1 MDNLRAAFGG
11 HSQGGDT
18 MTKREPA
25 EALESATP
33 GDPRLFFAAT
43 QRNCGPITDL
53 VRRHAPASGSALEIA
68 SGTGQHA
75 VALAEAI
82 PGVTWQPSDPDPAH
96 RASIDAR
103 AAAAGL
109 GNLLPAI
116 ALDAAEP
123 GWSSKLGGRS
133 LVLLVNLLHLIT
145 GPEADTVIR
154 EAAAALAPNGQFIL
168 YGPFLRG
175 GRTTSDGDSRFHA
188 ELQDRDPAIGY
199 KNDADIADRLADAGL
214 SLLGTVEMPAN
225 NLAFV
230 SARNGSISLG

>member
-1 MDNLRAAFGG
+1 
-11 HSQGGDT
+11 
-18 MTKREPA
+18 MTKRQPPDA
-25 EALESATP
+25 PGSAAP

-53 VRRHAPASGSALEIA
+53 VRRHGPASGSALEIA

-103 AAAAGL
+103 AADAGL

-123 GWSSKLGGRS
+123 GWSSELGGRT

-145 GPEADTVIR
+145 GPEADVVVR
-154 EAAAALAPNGQFIL
+154 EAAGALAPDGRFIL

-175 GRTTSDGDSRFHA
+175 GTATSDGDKRFHA
-188 ELQDRDPAIGY
+188 ELQARDPAIGY
-199 KNDADIADRLADAGL
+199 KNDADIADRLAEAGL
-214 SLLGTVEMPAN
+214 SLLETVEMPAN

-230 SARNGSISLG
+230 SARI

>member
-1 MDNLRAAFGG
+1 
-11 HSQGGDT
+11 

-25 EALESATP
+25 EALESAAP

-75 VALAEAI
+75 VALAKAI

-145 GPEADTVIR
+145 GPEADAVVR

-188 ELQDRDPAIGY
+188 ELQARDPAIGY
-199 KNDADIADRLADAGL
+199 KNDADIADRLAEAGL
-214 SLLGTVEMPAN
+214 SLLETVEMPAN